1 MNLLKAFSKGT
12 PAPESGYYPT
22 LALVGG
28 VPAGDVLQKLFVSSD
43 ATVRAA
49 AAGEYADRALGPA

>member
-1 MNLLKAFSKGT
+1 MNLLEAFRKGT

-28 VPAGDVLQKLFVSSD
+28 VPAGEVLQRLFV
-43 ATVRAA
+43 V
-49 AAGEYADRALGPA
+49 E